1 VIYQPISV
9 VTEDLSASEPPL
21 LKQEGQTRAIV
32 FDRERRGGRTQRIDR
47 KAFGDD
53 DM

>member
-1 VIYQPISV
+1 MIYQPLAL
-9 VTEDLSASEPPL
+9 VTEDVSAGEPPL